1 MAPTTWKTY
10 FGEAPE
16 ANSSDD
22 DDYHD
27 GKAHGYTRAEA
38 RDRDRK
44 WGAIKAFEAAR
55 SLTVLSKADHR
66 GLCRSVRPVD
76 GAEAVVSYEVRDKGD
91 TLLKQAKRQVVT
103 VGANDAQLDDVL
115 KQMRRG
121 ERARVAFDDKTLDVT
136 LHFVRAERAIAPR
149 QSPWAPHIQG
159 ACRSKRVALGN
170 SKQRPRWGDAV
181 TVRLGADEA
190 SLGASQRVIL
200 GGAHDLGEGVEAAL
214 LGMKAGEACE
224 VVASGEFGSGR
235 CCVALDDIEP
245 SKHEPDVD
253 SARRVAV
260 QGRARGLDL
269 VQRNEWRRAEA
280 VFSRALGALE
290 ENLDLLKIE
299 DRRDIESEVVAPLL
313 LDIAACARRRQ
324 GFSDEDV
331 CLTKALGLA
340 VERAGGAAR
349 ARVLLRRGAARADL
363 ERFAEARDDLKRA
376 AQDART
382 IATDSNASTEARRDM
397 RDAYDACRAELERL
411 VRQRK
416 ALKAREKEGLFGGL
430 DKAFSEVVEVTDDKP
445 PKPPPL
451 LYEKEIET
459 TLRKKQPWN
468 HDPRYYDVPRAPHT
482 TPPPAEKIRTDDL
495 SKEFEA
501 IDEAETEQAKLSS
514 MLRQNV
520 VMQQMYDCNGTGRR
534 GKPSND
540 PEYMGGG
547 MVA

>member
-1 MAPTTWKTY
+1 MATTTWKTY

-16 ANSSDD
+16 AHSSDD

-27 GKAHGYTRAEA
+27 GKANGYTRAEA

-44 WGAIKAFEAAR
+44 WAEIKAFEAAR

-91 TLLKQAKRQVVT
+91 TLLKQVKRQVVT
-103 VGANDAQLDDVL
+103 VGTNDAQLDAVL
-115 KQMRRG
+115 RELRRG
-121 ERARVAFDDKTLDVT
+121 ERARVSIEDGSTMDVT
-136 LHFVRAERAIAPR
+136 LHFVRAERVVAPR
-149 QSPWAPHIQG
+149 PSPWAPHIQG
-159 ACRSKRVALGN
+159 ACRSKRVALGA
-170 SKQRPRWGDAV
+170 SSQRPRWGDTV
-181 TVRLGADEA
+181 TVRIGD
-190 SLGASQRVIL
+190 GASQRVVL
-200 GGAHDLGEGVEAAL
+200 GGAHDLEEGVEAAL
-214 LGMKAGEACE
+214 LGMKAGEVCE

-235 CCVALDDIEP
+235 CCVVLDDIEAGAP
-245 SKHEPDVD
+245 ENNAEG
-253 SARRVAV
+253 ARRVTV
-260 QGRARGLDL
+260 ESRARGLAF
-269 VQRNEWRRAEA
+269 VEKNEWRRAEA

-290 ENLDLLKIE
+290 ENLDLLKVE
-299 DRRDIESEVVAPLL
+299 DRRDIENEVVAPLL

-382 IATDSNASTEARRDM
+382 IATDPQNEARKDARDI
-397 RDAYDACRAELERL
+397 YDACRTELERL
-411 VRQRK
+411 VRHRK
-416 ALKAREKEGLFGGL
+416 EQKAREKAGLFGGL
-430 DKAFSEVVEVTDDKP
+430 DRAFSDVVEVSDDKP

-459 TLRKKQPWN
+459 TLRKKQPWA
-468 HDPRYYDVPRAPHT
+468 HDPRYYDVPRAPHVV
-482 TPPPAEKIRTDDL
+482 PPPAEKIRTDDL
-495 SKEFEA
+495 KGEFEA
-501 IDEAETEQAKLSS
+501 IDEAETEQEKLSS